1 MRSQVRPRIV
11 PTGEHSRFLPQAHI
25 ANSPVAMTARTTMK
39 LKSLL
44 PGVGDLQFR
53 FPTKPTK
60 AEQKKIQR
68 DLKTNLERIMVKWG
82 AEAREKNPKM
92 ARDGA
97 KGPLLTERNNNGC
110 QEVICD
116 VGRPP
121 GRGRHGQRCE
131 EEKDDDQ
138 SRAVTRAVRRGHLS
152 LGGLRKWGQH
162 RPAPHRA
169 ALR

>member
-1 MRSQVRPRIV
+1 MAS
-11 PTGEHSRFLPQAHI
+11 
-25 ANSPVAMTARTTMK
+25 VAFPKRQRRMAVRTTMK
-39 LKSLL
+39 LESQL
-44 PGVGDLQFR
+44 PGVRDLQCPFL
-53 FPTKPTK
+53 TKHIK
-60 AEQKKIQR
+60 VEQANTQCYW
-68 DLKTNLERIMVKWG
+68 KTNLERIMVKWG
-82 AEAREKNPKM
+82 AETREKNPKM

-97 KGPLLTERNNNGC
+97 KGPLLTERNNNRC

-121 GRGRHGQRCE
+121 SRGRHGQRCE